1 MKISKNYKDTSS
13 ELNIICPV
21 HGSFKQEASSHLF
34 GKGCI
39 KCGNISSGK
48 KLRYTNEEFI
58 KLSKIKHGD
67 KYSYKK
73 TKYIRGTDKVT
84 IICNIHGEF
93 QQRANGHLNGSGCDD
108 CGEDYK
114 SNKSRLKI
122 SVIDQR
128 IEKIWGK
135 NKYKLV
141 SKYKNNQ
148 TTCEV
153 KCLTHNIILP
163 TRMNRFLLGSTP
175 CIKCQPISIGEELIA
190 DLLSYNNI
198 KFHISVKL

>member
-1 MKISKNYKDTSS
+1 MVATSK
-13 ELNIICPV
+13 EFA
-21 HGSFKQEASSHLF
+21 GSSHLF

-135 NKYKLV
+135 NV
-141 SKYKNNQ
+141 PETAS
-148 TTCEV
+148 
-153 KCLTHNIILP
+153 
-163 TRMNRFLLGSTP
+163 LLGCP
-175 CIKCQPISIGEELIA
+175 FWFVLGCIWNRRPLKTITF
-190 DLLSYNNI
+190 I
-198 KFHISVKL
+198 K